1 MRRSCS
7 RSGFTLLELIVVLVV
22 SSILVSV
29 AVLRLA
35 PTLERARVQRS
46 ATMVAMD
53 LQWAQMIAAR
63 QRRPVVF
70 IVSEALKGY
79 MTRDA
84 APTGTVYRESYLGDD
99 TEMHLDELD
108 ATPTTLEIF
117 PNGVVRSAGSYMV
130 RVNTSQRYVRITRA
144 GQVRITNVP

>member
-7 RSGFTLLELIVVLVV
+7 RSGFTILELIMVLVV
-22 SSILVSV
+22 SSILVSF

-35 PTLERARVQRS
+35 PTLERSRVQRS
-46 ATMVAMD
+46 ATMLATD

-70 IVSEALKGY
+70 IVSEPLKGY
-79 MTRDA
+79 MIRDA
-84 APTGTVYRESYLGDD
+84 ASSTVFREAYLGSD

-117 PNGVVRSAGSYMV
+117 PNGVVRNAGSYMV

>member
-1 MRRSCS
+1 MRRLS
-7 RSGFTLLELIVVLVV
+7 RKSGFTILELIVVLVV
-22 SSILVSV
+22 SSILVSF

-35 PTLERARVQRS
+35 PTLERSRVQRS
-46 ATMVAMD
+46 ATMIATD

-70 IVSEALKGY
+70 IVSEPLKGY
-79 MTRDA
+79 MIRDA
-84 APTGTVYRESYLGDD
+84 ASSTVFRESYLGND

>member
-1 MRRSCS
+1 M
-7 RSGFTLLELIVVLVV
+7 I
-22 SSILVSV
+22 
-29 AVLRLA
+29 
-35 PTLERARVQRS
+35 
-46 ATMVAMD
+46 AMD

-70 IVSEALKGY
+70 IVSEPLKGY
-79 MTRDA
+79 MIRDA
-84 APTGTVYRESYLGDD
+84 ASSTVFREAYFGND